1 MSSLVWASLFWTAC
15 AATRRAIV
23 SELLLSLR
31 SPMRLAVSGRL
42 LLLLLLLWSSCP
54 LLVRLVIGRSARVVV
69 LREVAKIFEWRVS
82 VLELRS
88 LRLRLLFSLHLLL
101 NVVEEGLELEH
112 LLLVAVEVGA
122 HPASMALVRVV
133 SIVARE
139 EHILRLLVR
148 RGVLV
153 VEVGMCMWVDG
164 PAWHLLGLLRIVLL
178 PVVILAVPVLG
189 QDATWRG
196 LARAACGDFLDAD
209 QVGVDGLLA
218 LASLPCVLWTALQG
232 CRVGAITLCTS
243 RRRLSEVQSLLPL
256 KRSLRG
262 VVVVA

>member
-1 MSSLVWASLFWTAC
+1 
-15 AATRRAIV
+15 
-23 SELLLSLR
+23 
-31 SPMRLAVSGRL
+31 MRPTVSGRL

-54 LLVRLVIGRSARVVV
+54 LLVRLVIRRSARVIV

-82 VLELRS
+82 VLELRP
-88 LRLRLLFSLHLLL
+88 LRLRLLFSLHFLL
-101 NVVEEGLELEH
+101 NIVEEGLELEH
-112 LLLVAVEVGA
+112 LLLVAMEVCA

-153 VEVGMCMWVDG
+153 VEVGMRMWVEG
-164 PAWHLLGLLRIVLL
+164 PARHLLCLLRIVLL

-189 QDATWRG
+189 QGATWRSF
-196 LARAACGDFLDAD
+196 ARAAYGDFLDAD
-209 QVGVDGLLA
+209 QVGVDSLLA
-218 LASLPCVLWTALQG
+218 LVSLPCVLWTTLQG
-232 CRVGAITLCTS
+232 CGVSATTLRTS

-256 KRSLRG
+256 ERSLRG